1 MIAAV
6 LHGPK
11 RIVLEE
17 WEQPEPGPGQ
27 VLVRVRAGG
36 ICGSDLSYYFKGKSG
51 DFVMRDPFVLGH
63 ELAGEVAGVG
73 ADVTEFTTGQRV
85 AVNPGLNCGT
95 CRFCVRGMVNHC
107 LHMRFLGS
115 ASVYPHAQGAFRE
128 YIAVA
133 ESQCVAIP
141 EGFDYATASMAEPLA
156 VTLHALR
163 HAPTLLGARVLV
175 VGCGPI
181 GCMLV
186 AAAKR
191 AGAHRLTAVDLAEP
205 ALRKALEM
213 GADEAVAAT
222 DAAQIDAWQQRRGT
236 FDVTIEAS
244 GSPAGLETALRTAV
258 AGGTVLQVG
267 NMPAGQSPVS
277 LNYIMS
283 RELRFLGSFRFGA
296 EYATAVEEI
305 VSGKIDLRPLMSHTF
320 PLREANE
327 AFAMA
332 QDRSQSMKVHLD
344 FHGVEHAR

>member
-6 LHGPK
+6 LHEPK
-11 RIVLEE
+11 KIVLEE
-17 WEQPEPGPGQ
+17 WERPEPGPGQ

-51 DFVMRDPFVLGH
+51 DFVMRDPLVLGH
-63 ELAGEVAGVG
+63 ELAGEIAALGE
-73 ADVTEFTTGQRV
+73 DVTSFTAGQRV

-95 CRFCVRGMVNHC
+95 CRFCVRGMTNHC

-128 YIAVA
+128 YIVVA

-141 EGFDYATASMAEPLA
+141 DGFDYGMASMAEPLA

-163 HAPTLLGARVLV
+163 HASSLIGARVLV

-186 AAAKR
+186 ATAKR
-191 AGAHRLTAVDLAEP
+191 AGAHGITAVDLAQP
-205 ALRKALEM
+205 ALDKALEM
-213 GADEAVAAT
+213 GADAIVSAT
-222 DAAQIDAWQQRRGT
+222 DTAQIEQWQQRRGT
-236 FDVTIEAS
+236 FDVAVEAS
-244 GSPAGLETALRTAV
+244 GSPAGLDTALRTAV

-277 LNYIMS
+277 MNHIMS
-283 RELRFLGSFRFGA
+283 KELRFQGSFRFGV

-305 VSGKIDLRPLMSHTF
+305 VSGKINLRPLMSHTY
-320 PLREANE
+320 PLAEANE

-332 QDRSQSMKVHLD
+332 QDRSQSMKVHLQFD
-344 FHGVEHAR
+344 

>member
-6 LHGPK
+6 LHEPK
-11 RIVLEE
+11 KIVLEE
-17 WEQPEPGPGQ
+17 WERPAPGPGQ

-63 ELAGEVAGVG
+63 ELAGEIAELSS
-73 ADVTEFTTGQRV
+73 DVTSLRTGQRV
-85 AVNPGLNCGT
+85 AVNPALNCGT
-95 CRFCVRGMVNHC
+95 CRFCVRGMINHC

-128 YIAVA
+128 YIVVA

-141 EGFDYATASMAEPLA
+141 DSFDFATAAMAEPLA
-156 VTLHALR
+156 VTLHAMR
-163 HAPTLLGARVLV
+163 HTPTLLGAHVLV

-181 GCMLV
+181 GCLLIAV
-186 AAAKR
+186 AKR
-191 AGAHRLTAVDLAEP
+191 AGAHHITAVDLSRP
-205 ALRKALEM
+205 ALDKATEM
-213 GADEAVAAT
+213 GADAT
-222 DAAQIDAWQQRRGT
+222 VTADSSEQIEQWQQRRGT
-236 FDVTIEAS
+236 FDVAVEAS

-283 RELRFLGSFRFGA
+283 KELRFQGSFRFGV

-305 VSGKIDLRPLMSHTF
+305 VSGKLNLQPLMSHTF
-320 PLREANE
+320 AMHEANE

-332 QDRSQSMKVHLD
+332 QDRSQSMKVHLQFD
-344 FHGVEHAR
+344 